1 MTEQTQNYTAHKA
14 TKAEIKEAIALLLSG
29 VSSDPSGVAEF
40 TASWWKRMMFKHSA
54 GPRAMGQ
61 QMDTFVVPNPDG
73 PEGILGYLS
82 VQLRGSAASA
92 FEWGVTRPLAQADGQ
107 AILRALL
114 DAAVAKVEDIGDYDH
129 FYLGLM
135 ADETGGIQVLESEDF
150 YEADYQ
156 LVQMTAPLPLT
167 LPSDA
172 GSSAGVHFVPKLARA
187 YKAEMERLLRLDYPG
202 DADAADTAAAMHLSI
217 LGNPKIMEIEL
228 DVEDVGGE
236 GMGGKRESVGFLQ
249 FNRYKDE
256 QRVLYA
262 LAPRLWGTETEV
274 GILRTALAP
283 YLHKPGRLRLRTFSR
298 GHLEA
303 SRPALEALGLT
314 WAESVWRRYVVAWEE

>member
-1 MTEQTQNYTAHKA
+1 MSEADHKVEAHKA
-14 TKAEIKEAIALLLSG
+14 TKDEVKQAIALLLSG

-40 TASWWKRMMFKHSA
+40 TASWWKRLMFKHSA

-61 QMDTFVVPNPDG
+61 QMDTFVVPG

-82 VQLRGSAASA
+82 VQLGGSAASA

-107 AILRALL
+107 ATLRALL
-114 DAAVAKVEDIGDYDH
+114 DAAMAKVEDIGGYDH
-129 FYLGLM
+129 FYVGLM
-135 ADETGGIQVLESEDF
+135 ADQAGGIQVLESEDF
-150 YEADYQ
+150 YLADYQ
-156 LVQMTAPLPLT
+156 LVQMTASLPLA

-187 YKAEMERLLRLDYPG
+187 YKADMERLLRLDYPG
-202 DADAADTAAAMHLSI
+202 DTDAADTAAAMHLSI
-217 LGNPKIMEIEL
+217 LGNPKIMEVEL

-262 LAPRLWGTETEV
+262 LAPRLWGTETEM

-283 YLHKPGRLRLRTFSR
+283 YLGKPGRLRLRTFSR
-298 GHLEA
+298 AHLA
-303 SRPALEALGLT
+303 AIRPALEALGLT

>member
-1 MTEQTQNYTAHKA
+1 MSEANHKFEARKA
-14 TKAEIKEAIALLLSG
+14 TKDEVKEAVALLLSG

-40 TASWWKRMMFKHSA
+40 SSSWWKRLMFKHSA

-61 QMDTFVVPNPDG
+61 QMDTFVVPS

-82 VQLRGSAASA
+82 VQLGGQAASA

-114 DAAVAKVEDIGDYDH
+114 DAAMAKVEDIGGYDH
-129 FYLGLM
+129 FYVGLM
-135 ADETGGIQVLESEDF
+135 ADQAGGIQVLESEDF
-150 YEADYQ
+150 YLADYQ
-156 LVQMTAPLPLT
+156 LVQMTAPLPLAWP
-167 LPSDA
+167 PSA
-172 GSSAGVHFVPKLARA
+172 GSAAGVHFVPKLARA
-187 YKAEMERLLRLDYPG
+187 YKSEMERLLRLDYPG
-202 DADAADTAAAMHLSI
+202 DTDAADTAAAMHMSI
-217 LGNPKIMEIEL
+217 LGNPKIMEVEL

-262 LAPRLWGTETEV
+262 LAPRLWGTETEI

-283 YLHKPGRLRLRTFSR
+283 YLGKPGRLRLRTFSR
-298 GHLEA
+298 AHLA
-303 SRPALEALGLT
+303 AIRPALEALGLT